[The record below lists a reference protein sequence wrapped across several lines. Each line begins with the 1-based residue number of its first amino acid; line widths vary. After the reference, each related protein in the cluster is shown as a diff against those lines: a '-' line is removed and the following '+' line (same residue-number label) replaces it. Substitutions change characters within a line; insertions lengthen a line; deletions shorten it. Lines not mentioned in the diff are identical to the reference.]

1 MPSGYI
7 NLTTR
12 CPHSC
17 INCPIHSST
26 LNCSELPLDE
36 ICSTIDSGL
45 ANGMTSI
52 VLSGGEPTF
61 HSRFFDVIRY
71 LEKTPL
77 KVSLL
82 TTAVSF
88 SQESFVEKLIR
99 IIEPSRL
106 RLACALH
113 SFNPAVNDAM
123 TQNDKTFPHIL
134 RGMHNAVKAGIST
147 TLKYLITK
155 PTYRELPEFARRY
168 CEEFPAQV
176 PLLICNIDYCGRAY
190 EYREELLVPF
200 SESRPYLEKALDYLM
215 SREEKRAIHVL
226 DTPLCVVSRPY
237 WHLLNS
243 QAGQVIPVY
252 HAPANRAKK
261 PVVNIRNESGP
272 YFESCDAC
280 CVRHVCPGAWKSA
293 VSLFPQDIKAFTKL
307 S

>member
-26 LNCSELPLDE
+26 LNCGELPLDE
-36 ICSTIDSGL
+36 IYSTIDSGL
-45 ANGMTSI
+45 ANGMTSV

-88 SQESFVEKLIR
+88 SQESFVEKLLG

-106 RLACALH
+106 RMACALH
-113 SFNPAVNDAM
+113 SFKPTVNEAL

-134 RGMHNAVKAGIST
+134 RGMHNAVNAGIST
-147 TLKYLITK
+147 TLKHLITK
-155 PTYRELPEFARRY
+155 PTYREMLDFVRQY
-168 CEEFPAQV
+168 CEEFPVQV

-190 EYREELLVPF
+190 EHCEELRVSF
-200 SESRPYLEKALDYLM
+200 AESRPYLEQSLDYLM
-215 SREEKRAIHVL
+215 KREDKRAVHVL
-226 DTPLCVVSRPY
+226 DTPLCVISRRY
-237 WHLLNS
+237 WSFLNS

-261 PVVNIRNESGP
+261 PVENIRNASGP
-272 YFESCDAC
+272 YFDGCAAC
-280 CVRHVCPGAWKSA
+280 CVRHVCPGGWKSA
-293 VSLFPQDIKAFTKL
+293 VKLFPGNIKPFTTL
-307 S
+307 